1 MEVIIAEINNDAAIS
16 SNVANI
22 EVKKT
27 WHIYKDFTLQ
37 FNRVLIQNEKKVGIQ
52 TQKTNQIVYL
62 GSYKINKIK
71 NKNKRAFLHWLTLCF
86 LCHNYL
92 WQASA
97 ICQWFS
103 KYNSFYNLDRLS
115 DLHVQFTFHE
125 HMRTL
130 LNKVDDISGSH
141 ILSNFREYFPPHTT

>member
-1 MEVIIAEINNDAAIS
+1 MYYGIICLGFVWCSFNFCCLSALGQKVLFKQLLNAFYSYLTLWRFEVIAAIISNAAIS

-27 WHIYKDFTLQ
+27 RLIYKDFTLQ

-52 TQKTNQIVYL
+52 PQKTNQIVYL
-62 GSYKINKIK
+62 GSYKIYKIK

-97 ICQWFS
+97 ICQWYS
-103 KYNSFYNLDRLS
+103 KY
-115 DLHVQFTFHE
+115 E
-125 HMRTL
+125 
-130 LNKVDDISGSH
+130 IC
-141 ILSNFREYFPPHTT
+141 

>member
-1 MEVIIAEINNDAAIS
+1 MEVIIAEINNNAAIS
-16 SNVANI
+16 SNVTYI

-71 NKNKRAFLHWLTLCF
+71 NKNKRAFLH
-86 LCHNYL
+86 
-92 WQASA
+92 
-97 ICQWFS
+97 
-103 KYNSFYNLDRLS
+103 
-115 DLHVQFTFHE
+115 
-125 HMRTL
+125 
-130 LNKVDDISGSH
+130 
-141 ILSNFREYFPPHTT
+141 